1 MKSPAVS
8 IVVCAHNEQKYLE
21 TCLRSILSQN
31 FEHKIETV
39 IVDDSSTDET
49 WKIAEK
55 YSKRHGLVIARNS
68 SRLGIGASSNRGIEL
83 SSGRYVVRVDA
94 DDYVSEHFVQVLSLA
109 LRDIPGLKAARCDY
123 TFVNQTGDHID
134 IRNAEEQ
141 PIACGIMMDRD
152 ALHEV
157 GLYNSSLVTG
167 EDVDLEHRF
176 TERYRIL
183 RVPIPL
189 YRYRVHPDNT
199 TKVTI

>member
-1 MKSPAVS
+1 MAGC
-8 IVVCAHNEQKYLE
+8 VV
-21 TCLRSILSQN
+21 
-31 FEHKIETV
+31 
-39 IVDDSSTDET
+39 
-49 WKIAEK
+49 
-55 YSKRHGLVIARNS
+55 GLPEAPEEAGIWYDAR
-68 SRLGIGASSNRGIEL
+68 GAG
-83 SSGRYVVRVDA
+83 Y
-94 DDYVSEHFVQVLSLA
+94 
-109 LRDIPGLKAARCDY
+109 
-123 TFVNQTGDHID
+123 HID

-199 TKVTI
+199 TKVAI